1 MFNRRKKMLEHQR
14 ALVAAHFAEVE
25 NMYRQ
30 MRAWRHDYHNHMQIL
45 SALLDGQNYG
55 EARVYLDKMNQ
66 SLASVDR
73 VLKTGNTVV
82 DAILNS
88 KLSLFA
94 SKGIPVTADAKV
106 PPTLAV
112 DDLDLCIIIGNL
124 LDNALDACVPLDKPF
139 VRIYISPKKNTH
151 LYICITNSADKKR
164 KRQGNRFFST
174 KGEGHGFGLEKIDS
188 LVEKYGGILS
198 RGSEDGGFTTEIM
211 LPLTI
216 PTLTKRSDK

>member
-139 VRIYISPKKNTH
+139 VRIYIAPKKNNTKIAAGAVV
-151 LYICITNSADKKR
+151 LSNIPENSTAVGIPARVVRQNNMKVNDLDQVHIPDPVSQEFCRMNIRLAAAEKKLAELA
-164 KRQGNRFFST
+164 
-174 KGEGHGFGLEKIDS
+174 GEN
-188 LVEKYGGILS
+188 
-198 RGSEDGGFTTEIM
+198 
-211 LPLTI
+211 
-216 PTLTKRSDK
+216 